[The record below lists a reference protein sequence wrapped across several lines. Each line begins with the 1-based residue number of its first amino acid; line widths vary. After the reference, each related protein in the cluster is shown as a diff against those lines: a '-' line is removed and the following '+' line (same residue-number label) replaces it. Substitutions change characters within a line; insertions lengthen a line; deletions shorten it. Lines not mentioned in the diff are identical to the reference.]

1 MSLQKQARNES
12 MSGDEHISYLVES
25 IKKIP
30 EDSSI
35 AYHELGILVG
45 YNKKRERK
53 PSHLQKY

>member
-30 EDSSI
+30 GNSSI
-35 AYHELGILVG
+35 AYHQLGILVG
-45 YNKKRERK
+45 YNKKKRK
-53 PSHLQKY
+53 KTKSFAKY